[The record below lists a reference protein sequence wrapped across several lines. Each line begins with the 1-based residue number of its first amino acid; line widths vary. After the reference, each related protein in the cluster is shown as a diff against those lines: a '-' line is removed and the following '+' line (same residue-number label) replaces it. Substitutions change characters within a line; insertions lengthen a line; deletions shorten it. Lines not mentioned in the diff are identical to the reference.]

1 MSDTPRLS
9 VLIPVWNADR
19 WLATALDSVL
29 SQTFTDF
36 ELLVH
41 DDGSTDGSLAILQEF
56 AARDPRVVLTS
67 EPNKGIVETLNGLLA
82 AARGDLVAR
91 MDADDICLPERFAK
105 QVAFLDAH
113 PEVGVLGTFVDGI
126 DAEGRP
132 LRSFTAPADHAGL
145 EAFHLETGGPGLW
158 HPAVMMRTE
167 VLRDAGG
174 YREDYPYCEDYD
186 LWLRLGEITEL
197 ANLTAPLVQYRLH
210 LQSLSVV
217 KRDLQITSARGAL
230 QDACARRGLPAPP
243 APETPPAPPT
253 ELDVM
258 RKWAWWALGAG
269 HPGTA
274 RAYARRSLARAPL
287 SPASW
292 KLWAVVLRKSLR

>member
-1 MSDTPRLS
+1 MSDAPRLS
-9 VLIPVWNADR
+9 VLIPACNAER
-19 WLATALDSVL
+19 WLRPALDSVL
-29 SQTFTDF
+29 AQSFTGF

-41 DDGSTDGSLAILQEF
+41 DDGSTDGTLAILQDY
-56 AARDPRVVLTS
+56 AARDARLRVTS
-67 EPNKGIVETLNGLLA
+67 EPNKGIVRTLNGLLA

-113 PEVGVLGTFVDGI
+113 PRVGVLGSFVDGI
-126 DAEGRP
+126 DADDRP
-132 LRSFTAPADHAGL
+132 LMSFSPPTDHAGL
-145 EAFHLETGGPGLW
+145 EAFHLQTGGPGLW
-158 HPAVMMRTE
+158 HPAVMMRAE
-167 VLRDAGG
+167 PLRSAGG

-186 LWLRLGEITEL
+186 LWLRLGEVTEL
-197 ANLTAPLVQYRLH
+197 ANLAEVLVQYRLH

-217 KRDLQITSARGAL
+217 KRDQQITSARGAL
-230 QDACARRGLPAPP
+230 QAACARRGLPEPP
-243 APETPPAPPT
+243 APDTPPAPPT

-269 HPGTA
+269 HVDTA
-274 RAYARRSLARAPL
+274 RTYARKSLARAPL

-292 KLWAVVLRKSLR
+292 KLWAVVLRNSLR